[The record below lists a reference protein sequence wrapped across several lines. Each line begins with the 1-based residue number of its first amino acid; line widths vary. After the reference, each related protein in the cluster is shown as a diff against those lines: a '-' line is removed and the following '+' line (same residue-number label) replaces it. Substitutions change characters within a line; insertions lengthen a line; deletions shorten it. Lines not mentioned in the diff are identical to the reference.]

1 MSSLWFKIV
10 TMSKEKNK
18 QIMNEILTDG
28 RIIKEGFTG
37 VYFLVKGEKLLTS
50 IEIHTN
56 AGGDPEVFKAWEA
69 SQKDKEYFY
78 NEWHS
83 FASNKHDGIDS

>member
-1 MSSLWFKIV
+1 MNK
-10 TMSKEKNK
+10 KENK
-18 QIMNEILTDG
+18 KIMNEILQDG

-37 VYFLVKGEKLLTS
+37 VYFMVKDEKLLTS

-69 SQKDKEYFY
+69 TQKDKEYFY
-78 NEWHS
+78 NE
-83 FASNKHDGIDS
+83 

>member
-1 MSSLWFKIV
+1 
-10 TMSKEKNK
+10 MSKDESKR
-18 QIMNEILTDG
+18 IMNEILTDG

-37 VYFLVKGEKLLTS
+37 IYFLVKGEKLLTS

-69 SQKDKEYFY
+69 SQKNKEYFY
-78 NEWHS
+78 NE
-83 FASNKHDGIDS
+83 

>member
-1 MSSLWFKIV
+1 MNK
-10 TMSKEKNK
+10 KENK
-18 QIMNEILTDG
+18 KIMNEILQDG

-37 VYFLVKGEKLLTS
+37 VYFMVKDEKLLTS

-56 AGGDPEVFKAWEA
+56 AGGDLEVFKAWEA

-78 NEWHS
+78 NE
-83 FASNKHDGIDS
+83 

>member
-1 MSSLWFKIV
+1 MNR
-10 TMSKEKNK
+10 KENK
-18 QIMNEILTDG
+18 KIMNEILQDG

-37 VYFLVKGEKLLTS
+37 VYFLVNGEKLLTS
-50 IEIHTN
+50 IDIHTN

-78 NEWHS
+78 NE
-83 FASNKHDGIDS
+83 

>member
-1 MSSLWFKIV
+1 MNKI
-10 TMSKEKNK
+10 ENK
-18 QIMNEILTDG
+18 KIMNEILQDG

-37 VYFLVKGEKLLTS
+37 VYFMVKDEKLLTS

-78 NEWHS
+78 NE
-83 FASNKHDGIDS
+83 

>member
-1 MSSLWFKIV
+1 MNK
-10 TMSKEKNK
+10 KENK
-18 QIMNEILTDG
+18 KIMNEILQDG

-37 VYFLVKGEKLLTS
+37 VYFMVKDEKLLTS
-50 IEIHTN
+50 IEIHAN

-78 NEWHS
+78 NE
-83 FASNKHDGIDS
+83 

>member
-1 MSSLWFKIV
+1 
-10 TMSKEKNK
+10 MSKKRSK

-50 IEIHTN
+50 LEIHTS
-56 AGGDPEVFKAWEA
+56 AGGDPEVFRVWEE
-69 SQKDKEYFY
+69 SQKDKEKY
-78 NEWHS
+78 S
-83 FASNKHDGIDS
+83 